1 MKILLGRRIMHRV
14 RKIAWLGVLTL
25 ILLGASVVVAL
36 LGSFTWAILLGVWA
50 VVVAAIQIADS
61 SA

>member
-1 MKILLGRRIMHRV
+1 MHRV